1 MDYHDYDA
9 LIFDCDG
16 TLVDS
21 LYAHETA
28 WIEVLE
34 THGIPYT
41 PQRMNELGGVPTVQ
55 TVEILA
61 ADAGMEIDAVAVAR
75 DKERC
80 FLALYPGS
88 VSEVDPIA
96 EIARRHHG
104 ARPMAVATGSDTV
117 IVEAMLAAVGLAELF
132 ETVVGS
138 GDVARHK
145 PAPDV
150 YLEAAGRLNV
160 EPGRCIA
167 FDDADGGLESAR
179 RAGMAV
185 VDVRTIWQPADRLF
199 TA

>member
-1 MDYHDYDA
+1 MDYDDYEA

-34 THGIPYT
+34 AHGIPFT
-41 PQRMNELGGVPTVQ
+41 PRRMNELGGVPTAR

-61 ADAGMEIDAVAVAR
+61 AEAELAVDVAAIAHA
-75 DKERC
+75 KEAR
-80 FLALYPGS
+80 FLELYPDS
-88 VSEVDPIA
+88 IAAVDPIA
-96 EIARRHHG
+96 AVARRYHG
-104 ARPMAVATGSDTV
+104 RRPMAVATGSAGD
-117 IVEAMLAAVGLAELF
+117 IALGMLEATGLADF
-132 ETVVGS
+132 FDAIVGAEH
-138 GDVARHK
+138 VARHK

-150 YLEAAGRLNV
+150 YLEAARRLDV
-160 EPGRCIA
+160 TPGHCLA
-167 FDDADGGLESAR
+167 FDDAEGGLASAR

-185 VDVRTIWQPADRLF
+185 VDVREIWQPADRLF

>member
-1 MDYHDYDA
+1 MEYGDYDA

-34 THGIPYT
+34 IHGIPYT
-41 PQRMNELGGVPTVQ
+41 PRRMNELGGVPTVQ

-61 ADAGMEIDAVAVAR
+61 QDADMQVDAVAVAR
-75 DKERC
+75 DKERR
-80 FLALYPGS
+80 FGSLYPGS
-88 VSEVDPIA
+88 MTAVAPIA
-96 EIARRHHG
+96 DIARRHHG
-104 ARPMAVATGSDTV
+104 ARPMAVATGSDTA
-117 IVEAMLAAVGLAELF
+117 IVAAMLAAVGLAELF

-150 YLEAAGRLNV
+150 YLEAASRLAV
-160 EPGRCIA
+160 DPARCIA
-167 FDDADGGLESAR
+167 FDAADGGLESAR
-179 RAGMAV
+179 RAGMSV

>member
-1 MDYHDYDA
+1 MEYGDYDA

-21 LYAHETA
+21 LHAHETA
-28 WIEVLE
+28 WTEVLE
-34 THGIPYT
+34 NHGIPYT
-41 PQRMNELGGVPTVQ
+41 PRRMNELGGVPTVQ

-61 ADAGMEIDAVAVAR
+61 RDAGIEVDVGAVAR
-75 DKERC
+75 DKERR

-88 VSEVDPIA
+88 VTPVEPVAAIA
-96 EIARRHHG
+96 WRHHG
-104 ARPMAVATGSDTV
+104 ARPLAVATGSDAA
-117 IVEAMLAAVGLAELF
+117 IVTAMLAAVGLGVLF

-150 YLEAAGRLNV
+150 YLEAASRLAV
-160 EPGRCIA
+160 DPARCVA

-179 RAGMAV
+179 RAGMTV
-185 VDVRTIWQPADRLF
+185 VDVRTIWQPANRLF